1 MSTRNPTRRDG
12 STVAFLTDMHNGYQA
27 ATSQMHNRAGLDLDQ
42 LEKYCKVIGLA
53 GDNVNWNELSP
64 APEDAFIKNWLASR
78 KNSGKYLTTSG
89 NHDLGGSNESLKNP
103 FRSATAWAS
112 ATGVPKY
119 AHYPAG
125 DTPASG
131 IQVVTLSQEEM
142 RFNQWLNPAAAAADA
157 RSSVKPG
164 RGFVLSAAALN
175 YLRARLET
183 GRPTW
188 IMIHYPLVQHTG
200 AERFWNPDAAEDI
213 ADVITSYDNVIGVFS
228 GHYHR
233 ALSSTRLTHRTALS
247 GNGRSLRIAGVNS
260 PSAGGPMSGY
270 DQYTDQPVIGTFM
283 SYKPGKVLVRWRD
296 LTLRRW
302 VKGMRPDGTMGYSSE
317 LDISCQVP
325 ITF

>member
-1 MSTRNPTRRDG
+1 MPTRQPGRREG
-12 STVAFLTDMHNGYQA
+12 STVAFLTDMHSGHTPQ
-27 ATSQMHNRAGLDLDQ
+27 TSQMHNRAGNDLDQ

-53 GDNVNWNELSP
+53 GDNVNWYNLSP
-64 APEDAFIKNWLASR
+64 SAEDTFIRNWLASR
-78 KNSGKYLTTSG
+78 KNPSKYLVTSG
-89 NHDLGGSNESLKNP
+89 NHDLANSNESLRNP
-103 FRSATAWAS
+103 NRSGTAWAS

-119 AHYPAG
+119 SHYPPG
-125 DTPASG
+125 ETEASG

-142 RFNQWLNPAAAAADA
+142 RFNQWLNPQAAAADA
-157 RSSVKPG
+157 RASVKPG
-164 RGFVLSAAALN
+164 RGFVLSTAALN
-175 YLRARLET
+175 YLKARLET

-188 IMIHYPLVQHTG
+188 IMIHYPLVQHIPN
-200 AERFWNPDAAEDI
+200 ERFWNPDTAEDI

-233 ALSSTRLTHRTALS
+233 ALTHSRLTHRTSLS

-283 SYKPGKVLVRWRD
+283 TYRPGKVIVRWRD
-296 LTLRRW
+296 LTLQRW
-302 VKGMRPDGTMGYSSE
+302 VMGARPDGTMAYYSE

-325 ITF
+325 IVF